1 MLNQLLAV
9 LFLIALVGAIST
21 YFSQGKRWW
30 GSRGYRVRIVRRNAL
45 VGLGVVFVLLLVAGL
60 RQTGPASKSAT
71 AVNKAAEEASAPNPT
86 ADGGLDI
93 AESPAPEATSESGP
107 ANPNVGYYCGTE
119 RWPVKTLSDE
129 DRNRVN
135 LKSVLS
141 TVAALD
147 ALPRPALLPDNRRA
161 APVELTTYTVRAVL
175 LEIRDEAD
183 HDLHLVVADPSDRQ
197 KTMIAEIV
205 DPGCSGALVSPEL
218 ADLRRARETFTQLD
232 TAQPGKGPELGSGD
246 LIEITGVGFFDFE
259 HGQSGAAP
267 NAIELHPVLAVR
279 RVDN

>member
-1 MLNQLLAV
+1 MLNELLAV
-9 LFLIALVGAIST
+9 LFLIALLGAVST
-21 YFSQGKRWW
+21 YVAQGKRWW
-30 GSRGYRVRIVRRNAL
+30 GTSGYRVRIVRRNAL
-45 VGLGVVFVLLLVAGL
+45 ILVGLVFVLLLAPGL
-60 RQTGPASKSAT
+60 RQSEPVSKST
-71 AVNKAAEEASAPNPT
+71 PAVNKESEETSAPNPT
-86 ADGGLDI
+86 APNGPNV
-93 AESPAPEATSESGP
+93 AASPAPEAAPGP
-107 ANPNVGYYCGTE
+107 ANTDVGYYCGTE

-129 DRNRVN
+129 DRNRVS
-135 LKSVLS
+135 LTPVPA

-183 HDLHLVVADPSDRQ
+183 HDLHLVIADPDDRQ

-205 DPGCSGALVSPEL
+205 DPDCSGADVSPDL
-218 ADLRRARETFTQLD
+218 ADLRRARETFSRLD
-232 TAQPGKGPELGSGD
+232 MAQPGSGGPELKIGD
-246 LIEITGVGFFDFE
+246 TIEITGVGFFDFE
-259 HGQSGAAP
+259 HGQNGVAP